1 MILVGSS
8 CIEWYVYNIS
18 FVCLLEF
25 IKKMHKKIGEGVI
38 IFVRLRFKVD
48 SVLE

>member
-1 MILVGSS
+1 MVGSS

-18 FVCLLEF
+18 FVCLL
-25 IKKMHKKIGEGVI
+25 IRVYKKMHKKIGEGVI